1 MADFAKLVPVTV
13 EAQQLFSKSVQ
24 SMQQRGD
31 AFHLKFI
38 QNAVFEDEGDK
49 LTLNERLDA
58 SSEYASSTPSEPDI
72 YRGHY
77 LLSLQTE
84 KLPERADQGWRVGKG
99 TSHAT
104 NQNVDF
110 LMAPPRDSKR
120 KQLAVLHMFL
130 RFNVNSGM
138 LMLVAASPDRPV
150 HVYIEGE
157 WIALRHPAKRVLHLR
172 SNRLRLGECEYD
184 LVYTVPL
191 AEMTRFFAM
200 RKAHLSIFSDR
211 PSPSDD
217 LWSIPPNAELRRLGA
232 TYVCKTKACG
242 GFGWVYEGVH
252 SHTGDPVAVKE
263 MGIKDNAV
271 RDQVLAEAEMGKTF
285 QVSIARNSIAS
296 LITLVEPTWRSL
308 HAGHLV

>member
-1 MADFAKLVPVTV
+1 MADFAKLVPVNV
-13 EAQQLFSKSVQ
+13 VAQQLFSRSVQ

-31 AFHLKFI
+31 AFHLHFT
-38 QNAVFEDEGDK
+38 QDAVTEDEGET
-49 LTLNERLDA
+49 LTLDERLDT
-58 SSEYASSTPSEPDI
+58 SSEYASSSPSEPDI
-72 YRGHY
+72 NKGHY

-99 TSHAT
+99 TSHTT

-110 LMAPPRDSKR
+110 LMSPPRDSKR
-120 KQLAVLHMFL
+120 KQLAILHMFF
-130 RFNVNSGM
+130 RFNLNSGI
-138 LMLVAASPDRPV
+138 LILVAASLERPV
-150 HVYIEGE
+150 HIYIEGE
-157 WIALRHPAKRVLHLR
+157 WVALRHPAKRVLHLR

-184 LVYTVPL
+184 LIYTVPS

-200 RKAHLSIFSDR
+200 RRAYLRVFSDR

-217 LWSIPPNAELRRLGA
+217 RWSIPPNAEFRKLGA

-263 MGIKDNAV
+263 LGIKDKDV

-285 QVSIARNSIAS
+285 QVR
-296 LITLVEPTWRSL
+296 IT
-308 HAGHLV
+308 